1 MAVGDDLSRS
11 KIGIGGRER
20 TCFGLSDARQSKKF
34 QKVRTVLSVSIKYLG
49 TNVGD
54 DCLELLKCG
63 LNQWTNEIFA
73 GFYLGHFHR

>member
-1 MAVGDDLSRS
+1 M
-11 KIGIGGRER
+11 GIGERER

-63 LNQWTNEIFA
+63 RQPVDKRNFQGQILSRFS
-73 GFYLGHFHR
+73 